1 MSSVNPKIIALLGPT
16 NTGKTFSAMQRML
29 SFNSGIMG
37 FPLRLLARENYDI
50 ATNIKGKNSV
60 ALITGEE
67 KIIPENA
74 KYFICTTESMP
85 IDKNVEFIAVD
96 EIQLAADRER
106 GFIFTQRLLFSRG
119 ELETMFLGSE
129 SIKPLLQKIIKN
141 IEFNQLERF
150 SKLKYLGKK
159 KLTSLPPKTAIVT
172 FSTEEVYEIA
182 DFLRRSKGGAALVL
196 GSLSPRTRNAQ
207 VDLYQSGEVDY
218 IVATDAIG
226 MGLNMDI
233 DHVAFASLSKF
244 DGKRRRRLSLLEI
257 AQIAGRAGRHIKNG
271 TFGTTASIREL
282 SDEDIF
288 ALENHKY
295 KAIERVYW
303 RNNNL
308 NFASIKTLLSTL
320 KKPPPQIEF
329 NKSPPADDQIIIEI
343 LDKNPEIKKRLNTED
358 NIRLLWDIAQ
368 VPDFRKLLP
377 EIHSNFLSNVFIK
390 LTEGRNQLSEDW
402 INSHIMKLDCIEG
415 DIHVLMDRIA
425 AIRIWTYLTNRAG
438 WVESENY
445 WRKKTRQ
452 VEDNLS
458 DALNEKLKQKFID
471 KKTIKLS
478 KKLKRSEKIIGSVDH
493 DNNVIVGGYSI
504 GTINGLIFIPDKGD
518 YSKSNKVIRNISN
531 NVLASEFAK
540 KINFIISDRKF
551 LLEINN
557 FGQILWNN
565 EIVAKLSKGAK
576 ILEPKIL
583 IICDEL
589 CQVND
594 KQRLQQYI
602 KEWFYKEIKKSL
614 MSLYIVNELNCSGI
628 MRGVIFQLVDNLGS
642 FNNEDSLSQISILQ
656 SPEKKIL
663 SKSRVRMGVYFT
675 YIPDMLRSY
684 QIKIR
689 GVLWKV
695 FNSIPQSVRLPPEGR
710 VSFDIEEGVSDEY
723 YSACGFWVVNKT
735 AYRVDM
741 VERFSKELRNIIRL
755 KNKNTISE
763 KLSILGINSDQAT
776 GLLRQMG
783 IKAYVKDD
791 KLYIDFKYKKK
802 NISAHSSKYEKSF
815 NNKVKKDN
823 KSLEGKVFYDLKA
836 LLD

>member
-1 MSSVNPKIIALLGPT
+1 
-16 NTGKTFSAMQRML
+16 
-29 SFNSGIMG
+29 
-37 FPLRLLARENYDI
+37 
-50 ATNIKGKNSV
+50 
-60 ALITGEE
+60 
-67 KIIPENA
+67 
-74 KYFICTTESMP
+74 
-85 IDKNVEFIAVD
+85 
-96 EIQLAADRER
+96 
-106 GFIFTQRLLFSRG
+106 
-119 ELETMFLGSE
+119 
-129 SIKPLLQKIIKN
+129 
-141 IEFNQLERF
+141 
-150 SKLKYLGKK
+150 
-159 KLTSLPPKTAIVT
+159 
-172 FSTEEVYEIA
+172 
-182 DFLRRSKGGAALVL
+182 
-196 GSLSPRTRNAQ
+196 
-207 VDLYQSGEVDY
+207 
-218 IVATDAIG
+218 
-226 MGLNMDI
+226 
-233 DHVAFASLSKF
+233 
-244 DGKRRRRLSLLEI
+244 
-257 AQIAGRAGRHIKNG
+257 
-271 TFGTTASIREL
+271 
-282 SDEDIF
+282 
-288 ALENHKY
+288 
-295 KAIERVYW
+295 
-303 RNNNL
+303 
-308 NFASIKTLLSTL
+308 
-320 KKPPPQIEF
+320 
-329 NKSPPADDQIIIEI
+329 
-343 LDKNPEIKKRLNTED
+343 
-358 NIRLLWDIAQ
+358 

-614 MSLYIVNELNCSGI
+614 MSLY
-628 MRGVIFQLVDNLGS
+628 
-642 FNNEDSLSQISILQ
+642 
-656 SPEKKIL
+656 
-663 SKSRVRMGVYFT
+663 
-675 YIPDMLRSY
+675 
-684 QIKIR
+684 
-689 GVLWKV
+689 
-695 FNSIPQSVRLPPEGR
+695 
-710 VSFDIEEGVSDEY
+710 
-723 YSACGFWVVNKT
+723 
-735 AYRVDM
+735 
-741 VERFSKELRNIIRL
+741 
-755 KNKNTISE
+755 
-763 KLSILGINSDQAT
+763 
-776 GLLRQMG
+776 
-783 IKAYVKDD
+783 
-791 KLYIDFKYKKK
+791 
-802 NISAHSSKYEKSF
+802 
-815 NNKVKKDN
+815 
-823 KSLEGKVFYDLKA
+823 
-836 LLD
+836 